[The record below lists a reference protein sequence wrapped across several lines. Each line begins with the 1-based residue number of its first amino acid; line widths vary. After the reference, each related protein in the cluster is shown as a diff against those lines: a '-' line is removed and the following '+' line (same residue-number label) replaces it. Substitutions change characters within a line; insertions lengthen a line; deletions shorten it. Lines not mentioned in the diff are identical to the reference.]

1 MAIEPVFETVK
12 TDSRIYLGAVQTV
25 VEARLLPP
33 GGDDHRQSSYDRKR
47 RKIGT
52 ERGVRGRSKIRWQ
65 DKIQSSVRGRRGQMS
80 RNRIRIRF
88 FG

>member
-33 GGDDHRQSSYDRKR
+33 A
-47 RKIGT
+47 GT
-52 ERGVRGRSKIRWQ
+52 IIARVLTIVSDVKSEPSER
-65 DKIQSSVRGRRGQMS
+65 S
-80 RNRIRIRF
+80 RAK
-88 FG
+88 